1 MNHFNEGAGS
11 TETTMQRLNVT
22 HSESGFVSL
31 DRLIPPRPDNQPCP
45 CCFALDA
52 PTAIRSDGNQITWNR
67 RESVIFLRRSMR
79 EMEVSTISGCQIC
92 SVLFEILIFFGLDHR
107 DDGSVRNIELRIPTD
122 LGNLGISFYNS
133 WTELYVQ
140 VYMSPHERT
149 WNRIRPLP
157 DICAHQLSD
166 ESLSFVRSC
175 LQTCLNKHTLCWQ
188 SEGGLP
194 ARLLDVG
201 RCGDSAIRLVETESA
216 ASVKYIALSYCWGD
230 NVTVKTT
237 LAGLENMKSGISIS
251 ELLQAYVDA
260 VALTRELGIQ
270 YLWIDALCI
279 IQDSHEDWVK
289 ESAKMSGIYAKA
301 YLTIAAA
308 SSGSANQ
315 PFLRHSLPTG
325 SHQDKYY
332 TRVFSKQVVDGEGSH
347 LLKARVIPESGVH
360 SKWQDCYD
368 ECFPREPWSQ
378 RGWTLQEQ
386 LLSTRLLSFSLT
398 EMQWTCQEAVLCEC
412 RSKLNHRRLF
422 GQKPVSQI
430 TRAFDAFRFWHKV
443 VENYSNRLL
452 TNPQDKL
459 TAISGIAAIL
469 QQKTQSRYAAGL
481 WADNIDMD
489 LLWRRATPTTKLS
502 RSEFVAPS
510 FSWASID
517 GEVDYCCFRNG
528 KRSYRKSASVVAVV
542 TNTSRE
548 APLGRVESG
557 RLIIHGPL
565 NPGFIEDSSHN
576 GVFVVKL
583 GRIRLDLIADAPLQQ
598 TIARGPEGNLERTVC
613 RWSPRH
619 FSQNLSTDNRG
630 SPSMEGPGGSDQL
643 PVTATSTG
651 TPSSSTRCWALKLGC
666 FPSTLE
672 PESPQRWD
680 HELLIL
686 GKSPRRPGDFERL
699 GLVTYCIEEGR
710 GSTSMELSEQEH
722 VATITLA

>member
-1 MNHFNEGAGS
+1 
-11 TETTMQRLNVT
+11 
-22 HSESGFVSL
+22 
-31 DRLIPPRPDNQPCP
+31 
-45 CCFALDA
+45 
-52 PTAIRSDGNQITWNR
+52 
-67 RESVIFLRRSMR
+67 
-79 EMEVSTISGCQIC
+79 
-92 SVLFEILIFFGLDHR
+92 
-107 DDGSVRNIELRIPTD
+107 
-122 LGNLGISFYNS
+122 
-133 WTELYVQ
+133 
-140 VYMSPHERT
+140 MSPHERT

-188 SEGGLP
+188 SDGGLP

-360 SKWQDCYD
+360 SKWQDCFD

-502 RSEFVAPS
+502 RSGFVAPS

-528 KRSYRKSASVVAVV
+528 KRSYRKSASVVAVE

-565 NPGFIEDSSHN
+565 IAGFMEDSSHN

-583 GRIRLDLIADAPLQQ
+583 GRIRLDLVADAPLQQ
-598 TIARGPEGNLERTVC
+598 TIARGPEGNLERT
-613 RWSPRH
+613 
-619 FSQNLSTDNRG
+619 NLRAWKG
-630 SPSMEGPGGSDQL
+630 QGGLINYLL
-643 PVTATSTG
+643 PLRAQVPPVPELDAG
-651 TPSSSTRCWALKLGC
+651 LSSWVV
-666 FPSTLE
+666 FHP
-672 PESPQRWD
+672 
-680 HELLIL
+680 H
-686 GKSPRRPGDFERL
+686 
-699 GLVTYCIEEGR
+699 
-710 GSTSMELSEQEH
+710 
-722 VATITLA
+722 